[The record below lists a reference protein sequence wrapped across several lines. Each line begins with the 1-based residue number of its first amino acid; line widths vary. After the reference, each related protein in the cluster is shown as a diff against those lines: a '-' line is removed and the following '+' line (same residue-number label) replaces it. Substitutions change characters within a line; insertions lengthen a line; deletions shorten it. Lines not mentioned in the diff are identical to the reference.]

1 MVALVINVVR
11 ELAVQV
17 PFAPTESAVAS
28 DVDVDV
34 EAVFESPCYWIAQ
47 QTCNSL
53 ILVAYARCSNE
64 LQPVFALT
72 FVTDEYLPLNVL
84 VRELSTAIRAKT
96 LGCVQL

>member
-1 MVALVINVVR
+1 MVALVINVVK

-28 DVDVDV
+28 DADV

-47 QTCNSL
+47 QTCNLL

-64 LQPVFALT
+64 SQPVFALT
-72 FVTDEYLPLNVL
+72 FETDEYLPLNVL

-96 LGCVQL
+96 LGCV